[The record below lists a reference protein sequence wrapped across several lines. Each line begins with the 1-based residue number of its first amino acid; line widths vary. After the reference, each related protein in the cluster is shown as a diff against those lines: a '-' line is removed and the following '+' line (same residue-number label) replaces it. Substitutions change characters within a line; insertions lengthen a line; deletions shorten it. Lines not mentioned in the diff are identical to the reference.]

1 MFNTIDIKKKNNI
14 MKSPVPKQN
23 AFTKKETKMEEEID
37 LNKNLI
43 KENVININEPKKIDE
58 KINESDD
65 DYEEIKKDNGKD
77 DKKTYNLSNDDEKE
91 IIRINLKKN
100 IVIRILDINDE
111 KFIDF
116 CKFYKGYP
124 TKKNIRIKYKT
135 YLKIK
140 DLLILN

>member
-140 DLLILN
+140 DILNI

>member
-1 MFNTIDIKKKNNI
+1 

-23 AFTKKETKMEEEID
+23 TFTKKETKMEEEID

-65 DYEEIKKDNGKD
+65 DYEEIKKDNEKD

-140 DLLILN
+140 DILNI